1 MIINPMV
8 EGKDYVVI
16 QKFLPHGE
24 EWHIEIKTG
33 KFAKTIFA
41 YEKLAFI
48 ADFLHFEYRI
58 ISSPFSNL
66 KEENTDFYG
75 VVKEILIDLF
85 QKIVTIQ
92 KEKGAI

>member
-1 MIINPMV
+1 MILNPMV
-8 EGKDYVVI
+8 EWKDYVVI

-33 KFAKTIFA
+33 KFAKTVFI
-41 YEKLAFI
+41 YEKL
-48 ADFLHFEYRI
+48 DFVAGILHFEYRI
-58 ISSPFSNL
+58 ISSPFSDL
-66 KEENTDFYG
+66 KEGNEEFHG
-75 VVKEILIDLF
+75 VIKEILIDLF